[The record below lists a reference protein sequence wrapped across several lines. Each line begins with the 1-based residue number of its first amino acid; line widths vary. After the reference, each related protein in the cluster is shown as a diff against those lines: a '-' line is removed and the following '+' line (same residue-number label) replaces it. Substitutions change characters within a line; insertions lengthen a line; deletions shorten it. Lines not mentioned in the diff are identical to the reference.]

1 MTYSVTRKKL
11 SVFESRVARVE
22 WRAGLERNYRLEK
35 GGVTR
40 LGAKGGSAGE

>member
-1 MTYSVTRKKL
+1 MKYWATRKKL

-22 WRAGLERNYRLEK
+22 WRAGLERNCRLEK

-40 LGAKGGSAGE
+40 LGAKGGGAGE